1 MPARSRGQACR
12 LGSDGFE
19 VLDRAAKG
27 REVRRLTAEGRDG
40 GVDWLDEDA
49 VTSNLKKESDVSGTL
64 GLTRDAKRGERGGVY
79 PLTYLL
85 KRLRVKENP
94 SKLNHLGRV
103 LRHVNAMLVARG
115 SYVDDDVTIDVE
127 LGGLLGRHFAVRAP
141 CGLQSASR

>member
-1 MPARSRGQACR
+1 M
-12 LGSDGFE
+12 
-19 VLDRAAKG
+19 
-27 REVRRLTAEGRDG
+27 
-40 GVDWLDEDA
+40 
-49 VTSNLKKESDVSGTL
+49 
-64 GLTRDAKRGERGGVY
+64 Y
-79 PLTYLL
+79 PLTYLF

-141 CGLQSASR
+141 CGLQSASRQCLLSPKGGEEWSEASTGFRRRPGGWA